1 MSDAEA
7 EELLTRQ
14 AFQESEEVRGKI
26 LRAKL
31 SSAQLPL
38 YYHGM
43 KQWLRVRE
51 HYQQETQDFSLSS
64 FHDKALRTGALPME
78 ELGYLVAD
86 RRRMSD

>member
-1 MSDAEA
+1 M
-7 EELLTRQ
+7 
-14 AFQESEEVRGKI
+14 RGKI

-43 KQWLRVRE
+43 KQWFRVRN

-64 FHDKALRTGALPME
+64 FHDKALRIGPVPME
-78 ELGYLVAD
+78 ELGYLAAD
-86 RRRMSD
+86 RRPMRD